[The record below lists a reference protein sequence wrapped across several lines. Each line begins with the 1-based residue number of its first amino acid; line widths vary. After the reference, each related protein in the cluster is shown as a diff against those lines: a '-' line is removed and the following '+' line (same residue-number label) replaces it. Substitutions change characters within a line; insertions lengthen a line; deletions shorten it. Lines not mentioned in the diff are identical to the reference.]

1 MAVNLQKGQKISLE
15 KEAGGTLT
23 SVVMGLGWDVAKKK
37 GLFGFGREQSI
48 DLDASCFIFDD
59 NNNPIDLVYFGQ
71 LASRDGSVQHSGD
84 NRTGEGDGDDEQIA
98 VALNHGDD
106 LSGFADFNSVQLN
119 DTHPVLAIPELM
131 RLLIDEHHLGWDAAW
146 WTGRRAKKSPATISP
161 RKATTP
167 RKSWRRSIATTANG
181 KCTPSA
187 KTARVQRRISSCQ
200 KSSPT
205 FKPHKA
211 APAAA
216 FLPTPLRK
224 SHATPSRLPPR

>member
-1 MAVNLQKGQKISLE
+1 MAINLQKGQKISLE

-98 VALNHGDD
+98 VALNRIPANVKTLVFTVNNYTGQNFSQVENAYCRLVDGQTGKEIARYD
-106 LSGFADFNSVQLN
+106 LSAQGNHTAQIMAKVYRHNGEWKMHAIGENSQ
-119 DTHPVLAIPELM
+119 
-131 RLLIDEHHLGWDAAW
+131 G
-146 WTGRRAKKSPATISP
+146 
-161 RKATTP
+161 
-167 RKSWRRSIATTANG
+167 
-181 KCTPSA
+181 
-187 KTARVQRRISSCQ
+187 
-200 KSSPT
+200 
-205 FKPHKA
+205 
-211 APAAA
+211 
-216 FLPTPLRK
+216 
-224 SHATPSRLPPR
+224 ATPDLILPKIVPYL